1 MTTGTSMIL
10 IAIGAILKYAITEHA
25 AGINLQN
32 AGVILMLA
40 GAAGL
45 IVELLIFVIRTRN
58 DRMPTDAP

>member
-10 IAIGAILKYAITEHA
+10 IAIGAILKYAITAHA

-45 IVELLIFVIRTRN
+45 IIELVLFVMRSRN
-58 DRMPTDAP
+58 GRIPIDAP